1 LEQSLIESDPYN
13 IQSTALLVVISG
25 PSGVGKDSVLN
36 RMKELGLP
44 FHFVVTMNTRPKRPN
59 EIEGVDYHFVSID
72 QFEAMIDRSELL
84 EHAIVYNDRKG
95 IPRQQVKEAMTLGK
109 DVILRIDVQGA
120 ATIRRIVPQALL
132 IFLTASSEA
141 ELKQRLIDRHTESP
155 EHLQTRLAAARE
167 EMKCMSDFDYV
178 VVNRE
183 SELDKTVADVMSII
197 RTEHCRVQPRR
208 VSL

>member
-13 IQSTALLVVISG
+13 IQSPALLVVLSG

-44 FHFVVTMNTRPKRPN
+44 FHFVVTMNTRPKRPS
-59 EIEGVDYHFVSID
+59 EIEGVDYHFVSVD
-72 QFEAMIDRSELL
+72 QFEAMIERNELL
-84 EHAIVYNDRKG
+84 EHAIVYNDHKG

-141 ELKQRLIDRHTESP
+141 ELEQRLIERQTESP
-155 EHLQTRLAAARE
+155 EHLQTRLTAARE
-167 EMKCMSDFDYV
+167 EMKCMQEFDYV

-197 RTEHCRVQPRR
+197 RAEHCRVQPRV

>member
-1 LEQSLIESDPYN
+1 LEQLLTDSDPYN
-13 IQSTALLVVISG
+13 IQSPALLVVLSG

-59 EIEGVDYHFVSID
+59 EIEGVDYHFVTVS
-72 QFEAMIDRSELL
+72 QFVTMIERDELI
-84 EHAIVYNDRKG
+84 EQAVVYGDYKG
-95 IPRQQVKEAMTLGK
+95 IPKREVKEAMTLGK

-141 ELKQRLIDRHTESP
+141 ELEQRLIDRHTESP
-155 EHLQTRLAAARE
+155 EHLQTRIVAARE
-167 EMKCMSDFDYV
+167 EMKRMGEFDYV
-178 VVNRE
+178 VINRE
-183 SELDKTVADVMSII
+183 YELDKTVADVMSII
-197 RTEHCRVQPRR
+197 RAEHCRVQSR
-208 VSL
+208 VVVL